1 MEPITPSTHHVPSR
15 WKWVALV
22 LAPILV
28 ALMLRGAMEVVE
40 NHLSSKVGSNTWRAG
55 FALAMLGSMAL
66 VLLGS
71 ILWAF
76 RARVVLTS
84 NAMTVRGAIL
94 TRLIREEQIDGF
106 RWIKGQMHLYLKD
119 RQWPVQLS
127 YYEGQHAINEWIF
140 RRARDLGALELA
152 EEAEAINRDLTLGR
166 TDAQKEARL
175 ASLRKIV
182 GPISVVAYC
191 AAVGG
196 VLNALFGGQAA
207 IEKAAAAVLI
217 SIPVLLDLVALRNR
231 GHVWVNHIE
240 GTRYPQILSAT
251 MACGVA
257 LAVMSLFDEATLLG
271 NAFYRWFLPV
281 AVAKGLLWLAIDFD
295 RPRMLESRG
304 WFLSTITALCLMI
317 VPSFW
322 VAGSIYQLNKHLDNS
337 GVTWNAT
344 EVVDKRVSRGKTVT
358 YYVEVAPWAS
368 AQGKL
373 PELVVSRQRF
383 ERLQVGMSVGIGV
396 RRGALAIPWVAGISL
411 AEEKRQ

>member
-1 MEPITPSTHHVPSR
+1 
-15 WKWVALV
+15 
-22 LAPILV
+22 
-28 ALMLRGAMEVVE
+28 
-40 NHLSSKVGSNTWRAG
+40 
-55 FALAMLGSMAL
+55 
-66 VLLGS
+66 
-71 ILWAF
+71 
-76 RARVVLTS
+76 
-84 NAMTVRGAIL
+84 
-94 TRLIREEQIDGF
+94 
-106 RWIKGQMHLYLKD
+106 
-119 RQWPVQLS
+119 
-127 YYEGQHAINEWIF
+127 
-140 RRARDLGALELA
+140 
-152 EEAEAINRDLTLGR
+152 
-166 TDAQKEARL
+166 
-175 ASLRKIV
+175 
-182 GPISVVAYC
+182 
-191 AAVGG
+191 

-295 RPRMLESRG
+295 RPR
-304 WFLSTITALCLMI
+304 ICLMI

-368 AQGKL
+368 AQGKP